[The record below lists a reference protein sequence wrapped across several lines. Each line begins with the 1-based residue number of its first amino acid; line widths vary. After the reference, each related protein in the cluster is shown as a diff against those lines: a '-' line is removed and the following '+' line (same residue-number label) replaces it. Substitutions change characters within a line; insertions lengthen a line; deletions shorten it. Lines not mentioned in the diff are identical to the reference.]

1 MGSGSRSVRA
11 QDGGTWAL
19 MGLGAVLGA
28 RSPPGDDGRA
38 GSLWGSGHAEGDFSG
53 KRVGAGVGRAEGG
66 GEKKNLKGHSQT
78 HSFAD
83 CQYMFSH
90 LNGRMKYLW
99 QIASISQ
106 SLKYLLSGAYQK
118 CLLAPA

>member
-1 MGSGSRSVRA
+1 
-11 QDGGTWAL
+11 

-38 GSLWGSGHAEGDFSG
+38 GSLWGSGGWLPLGLRGSCGHAEGDFSG

-106 SLKYLLSGAYQK
+106 SLKYLLSGVYQK